1 MNRLIIYVSERF
13 LIMRY
18 IKTTLFLSLFLTIAI
33 SQRDTLNYGNVQ
45 SIVPNPYTESTNPEY
60 PDQKGYVA
68 GTNVYKDIGKYQRF
82 EFYSSNYVVGAV
94 LYFGLVDI
102 DATGVADTITVVLKD
117 LSNIASDS
125 TDGVF
130 SYGPS
135 GDNLATAKITLDQV
149 DTTGVGTLVMF
160 DNVVQMTGD
169 DFIADSF
176 FIGIEWEL
184 TDHLDTFAL
193 FSDSTGAELGDGYN
207 RAWEKFEDGNYN
219 DFGCVLSPNYC
230 WGYDIDM
237 WIGAVHSS
245 DVVAVDDYDVILPD
259 QLMMHTAYPN
269 PFNPS
274 TIINYNISYDSNVII
289 TINDIRGRVV
299 NKLYNNY
306 HYSGNGSIRWN
317 GKDNNG
323 MSLPTGIYNYNIQTD
338 REFQSGKILFIK

>member
-1 MNRLIIYVSERF
+1 L
-13 LIMRY
+13 RY
-18 IKTTLFLSLFLTIAI
+18 IKTIWVLSFILTIAFG
-33 SQRDTLNYGNVQ
+33 QQDTLNYGDFQ
-45 SIVPNPYTESTNPEY
+45 SIVPNPYTEGTNPEW

-68 GTNVYKDIGKYQRF
+68 GTNVYEDIGKYQRF

-94 LYFGLVDI
+94 LYFGIVDI
-102 DATGVADTITVVLKD
+102 DVSGVADTITVVLKG
-117 LSNIASDS
+117 LSDIASDS
-125 TDGVF
+125 TDGVY

-135 GDNLATAKITLDQV
+135 DDNLAIAKITLDQV
-149 DTTGVGTLVMF
+149 DTTGIGTLVMF
-160 DNVVQMTGD
+160 DNAVQMAGD
-169 DFIADSF
+169 DFMADSF

-193 FSDSTGAELGDGYN
+193 FSDSTGAELGNGFN
-207 RAWEKFEDGNYN
+207 RAWEKFGDGNYN
-219 DFGCVLSPNYC
+219 DFGCVLSPGYC

-245 DVVAVDDYDVILPD
+245 DVVAIDDYDVIFPD

-274 TIINYNISYDSNVII
+274 TIINYNIPYDSNVII

-338 REFQSGKILFIK
+338 REFQSGKILFLK

>member
-1 MNRLIIYVSERF
+1 
-13 LIMRY
+13 MRY
-18 IKTTLFLSLFLTIAI
+18 IKTIWVLSFILTIAFG
-33 SQRDTLNYGNVQ
+33 QQDTLNYGDFQ
-45 SIVPNPYTESTNPEY
+45 SIVPNPYTEGTNPEW

-68 GTNVYKDIGKYQRF
+68 GTNVYEDIGKYQRF

-94 LYFGLVDI
+94 LYFGIVDI
-102 DATGVADTITVVLKD
+102 DVSGVADTITVVLKG
-117 LSNIASDS
+117 LSDIASDS
-125 TDGVF
+125 TDGVYI
-130 SYGPS
+130 YGPS
-135 GDNLATAKITLDQV
+135 DDNLATAKITLDQV
-149 DTTGVGTLVMF
+149 DTTGIGTLVMF
-160 DNVVQMTGD
+160 DNAVQMAGD
-169 DFIADSF
+169 DFMADSF

-193 FSDSTGAELGDGYN
+193 FSDSTGAELGNGFN
-207 RAWEKFEDGNYN
+207 RAWEKFGDGNYN
-219 DFGCVLSPNYC
+219 DFGCVLSPGYC

-245 DVVAVDDYDVILPD
+245 DVVAINDYDVIFPD

-274 TIINYNISYDSNVII
+274 TIINYNIPYDSNVII

-299 NKLYNNY
+299 NKIYNNY
-306 HYSGNGSIRWN
+306 HYSGNGSIKWN

-338 REFQSGKILFIK
+338 REFQSGKILFLK

>member
-1 MNRLIIYVSERF
+1 
-13 LIMRY
+13 MRY
-18 IKTTLFLSLFLTIAI
+18 IKPIWVFSFILTIAFG
-33 SQRDTLNYGNVQ
+33 QQDTLNYGDFQ
-45 SIVPNPYTESTNPEY
+45 SIVPNPYTEGTNPEW

-68 GTNVYKDIGKYQRF
+68 GTNVYEDIGKYQRF

-94 LYFGLVDI
+94 LYFGIVDI
-102 DATGVADTITVVLKD
+102 DVSGVADTITVVLKG
-117 LSNIASDS
+117 LSDIASDS
-125 TDGVF
+125 TDGLYI
-130 SYGPS
+130 YGPS
-135 GDNLATAKITLDQV
+135 DDNLATAKITLDQV
-149 DTTGVGTLVMF
+149 DTTGIGTLVMF
-160 DNVVQMTGD
+160 DNAVQMAGD
-169 DFIADSF
+169 DFMADSF

-193 FSDSTGAELGDGYN
+193 FSDSTGAELGNGFN
-207 RAWEKFEDGNYN
+207 RAWEKFGDGNYN
-219 DFGCVLSPNYC
+219 DFGCVLSPGYC

-245 DVVAVDDYDVILPD
+245 DVVAIDDYDVIFPD

-274 TIINYNISYDSNVII
+274 TIINYNIPYDSNVII

-306 HYSGNGSIRWN
+306 HYSGNGFIRWN